1 MRYLAE
7 DENLGLPISSHP
19 AFHGTYMTNPTT
31 GFSYFSMYGQLVRLA
46 GGDISVFPNY
56 LGRFS
61 ASKQSC
67 IEVVKGTQVKMGN
80 IKNIFPSPGGGA
92 TLDKIPEMMETYGR
106 NMVYLMG
113 GGLHHGESLVKS
125 CQEFRQM
132 IESL

>member
-1 MRYLAE
+1 
-7 DENLGLPISSHP
+7 
-19 AFHGTYMTNPTT
+19 
-31 GFSYFSMYGQLVRLA
+31 
-46 GGDISVFPNY
+46 
-56 LGRFS
+56 
-61 ASKQSC
+61 
-67 IEVVKGTQVKMGN
+67 MGH